1 MPQKKY
7 DLTSG
12 ERKFEKDFKTEE
24 DRQKRLDQIV
34 RADYDQRR
42 MPKKYKLPTFDCPAC
57 HAKNIMFAGD
67 AVAKN
72 ETVLSLLEENGIAD
86 YVIICPKCKQY
97 IGVRRHVGTELV
109 YRQFRSLAPHVRFE
123 YVYVFNHRVTEV
135 YQENLLPQG
144 ALVFEGV
151 INNEI
156 GEKQEEAK
164 EIHCVISPNKPRP
177 RSRFEYAPSYYERIR
192 KYKENQI
199 K

>member
-1 MPQKKY
+1 MLQKKY
-7 DLTSG
+7 DLRNQFEQSARRYSNDE
-12 ERKFEKDFKTEE
+12 ERSTRIQAVMDAHHK
-24 DRQKRLDQIV
+24 QAQ
-34 RADYDQRR
+34 

-177 RSRFEYAPSYYERIR
+177 RSRFEYAPSYYERIQR
-192 KYKENQI
+192 YKENQI

>member
-7 DLTSG
+7 DL
-12 ERKFEKDFKTEE
+12 RDQFEKSAHRYSSEE
-24 DRQKRLDQIV
+24 ERSTRIQAVVDAHHKQTQ
-34 RADYDQRR
+34 

-57 HAKNIMFAGD
+57 HAKNIMFAGN

-72 ETVLSLLEENGIAD
+72 ETVLSLLEENGVAD
-86 YVIICPKCKQY
+86 YVIVCPKCKQY

-123 YVYVFNHRVTEV
+123 YVHVFNHRVTEV
-135 YQENLLPQG
+135 YQENLVPHG
-144 ALVFEGV
+144 ALVFEGI

-156 GEKQEEAK
+156 GEQQEEVRT
-164 EIHCVISPNKPRP
+164 IHCVLSPKKPRP
-177 RSRFEYAPSYYERIR
+177 RSRFEYAPSYYQH
-192 KYKENQI
+192 KI

>member
-7 DLTSG
+7 DLRNQFEQAARRYSNEE
-12 ERKFEKDFKTEE
+12 ERSTRIQAVVDAHHKQT
-24 DRQKRLDQIV
+24 Q
-34 RADYDQRR
+34 

-57 HAKNIMFAGD
+57 NAKNIMFAGD

-97 IGVRRHVGTELV
+97 IGVRRHVGTELIH
-109 YRQFRSLAPHVRFE
+109 RQFRFLAPYIRFE
-123 YVYVFNHRVTEV
+123 YVHVFNHRVTEI

-151 INNEI
+151 INDEI
-156 GEKQEEAK
+156 GEQQEESQT
-164 EIHCVISPNKPRP
+164 IHCVLSPKKERP
-177 RSRFEYAPSYYERIR
+177 RSRYEYAPSYYNH
-192 KYKENQI
+192 KI

>member
-7 DLTSG
+7 DLRNQFEQAARRYSSEE
-12 ERKFEKDFKTEE
+12 ERSTRIQAVVDAHHK
-24 DRQKRLDQIV
+24 QAQ
-34 RADYDQRR
+34 

-135 YQENLLPQG
+135 YQKNLLPQG

-177 RSRFEYAPSYYERIR
+177 RSRFEYAPSYYERIQ